1 MLRDGKPENYSPAST
16 RNNIDANITTGTQL
30 IDIDLLESAPKSW
43 NFYTPLTEF
52 KMATLKESILNRGG
66 IINPIIVWERQGG
79 NGKTYMILSGHNRVA
94 AYKDILQMAEEK
106 GYSEY
111 LNVFNKIP
119 AIIKGELEI
128 DDNEAEQIIIDCNWA
143 QRELTPM
150 EKNKSI
156 IRKYTLVKENPNT
169 LGLGEGKTRDKI
181 AADFN
186 ITGRQIQK
194 YMGLSNLIEEWQ
206 SILNEGDISLKLALK
221 LVKLNKEKQ
230 EYIFNNHFDSVVSHS
245 VKAETV
251 LGSIKPNTTFK
262 NIDLLFE
269 NMLKDIETEKE
280 ADTSDVSMKLSF
292 KLSKSDA
299 EKLKSLSKEEKLK
312 MQKEIEK
319 LVKSKFLS

>member
-1 MLRDGKPENYSPAST
+1 MNRNGRSENYTPTPRTNIQVST
-16 RNNIDANITTGTQL
+16 TPGAQL
-30 IDIDLLESAPKSW
+30 IDLALLEPAPKSW
-43 NFYTPLTEF
+43 NFYTPLSDF

-66 IINPIIVWERQGG
+66 IINPIIVWERQGA

-111 LNVFNKIP
+111 INIYNKIP

-156 IRKYTLVKENPNT
+156 IRKYTLVKESPNT

-181 AADFN
+181 AVDFN

-194 YMGLSNLIEEWQ
+194 YMSLSNLIEEWQ

-221 LVKLNKEKQ
+221 LLKLNKEKQ
-230 EYIFNNHFDSVVSHS
+230 EYIFNTHFDSVVSHGT
-245 VKAETV
+245 KAETV
-251 LGSIKPNTTFK
+251 LGSIKTNTTFK

-280 ADTSDVSMKLSF
+280 ADTSDVSMKFSF

-299 EKLKSLSKEEKLK
+299 EKLKALSKEEKLK